1 MEGEGVESAREA
13 GVEGGVI
20 RGGGG
25 GGGGGSEGL
34 PGQGPLAASS
44 AAHSCA
50 RRRRQ
55 LVAW

>member
-20 RGGGG
+20 RGG